1 MTRWLLTLILAAT
14 LGGSLLLSP
23 PATLAQPAS
32 AEADSKSYWQSR
44 YRELKAQAS
53 TASTDLT
60 HAKRDYN
67 KAKQRGG
74 LRGDYKREIMERIQ
88 DAETR
93 LEDADA
99 ALAALPDEARASGV
113 PPGWFREIDPDYSG

>member
-1 MTRWLLTLILAAT
+1 LLF
-14 LGGSLLLSP
+14 S
-23 PATLAQPAS
+23 PATFAQPAS
-32 AEADSKSYWQSR
+32 AEASEDSKSYWQSR
-44 YRELKAQAS
+44 YRELRAQAS

-60 HAKRDYN
+60 QAKRDYN